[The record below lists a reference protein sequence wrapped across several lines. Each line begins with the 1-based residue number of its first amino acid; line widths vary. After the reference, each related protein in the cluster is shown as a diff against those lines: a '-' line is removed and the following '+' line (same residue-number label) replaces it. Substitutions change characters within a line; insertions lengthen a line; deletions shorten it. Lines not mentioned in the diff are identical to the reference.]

1 VSAAQTS
8 PGARL
13 REQLAADEP
22 VVCPGA
28 MNALNA
34 RLIEQAGFTSVY
46 MTGAGV
52 ANGLLGQPDVGLTT
66 LTEMAQM
73 AANISAAV
81 DVPVFAD
88 ADTGFGGS
96 VNVERT
102 VQLYERA
109 GVAALQIEDQVVPKR
124 CGHFEGK
131 EVVSTDEMRAR
142 LRAARAAR
150 RDESLMIVARTD
162 ARSVSDLDD
171 AIARGHAYAEEGA
184 DALFIEAPTD
194 DEELARVGEE
204 LASTGLPL
212 VANMVEGGKTPLHS
226 ASELA
231 ALGFKLVI
239 FPGLLSRITV
249 RAVTEAL
256 AVLAKGGDSRPLLD
270 RVTQFSDMQRMLE
283 LDELN
288 ARVAAYELGDTDVAP
303 S

>member
-1 VSAAQTS
+1 MSAAAVS

-13 REQLAADEP
+13 RAQLAGDEP
-22 VVCPGA
+22 LVCPGA
-28 MNALNA
+28 MNALYA
-34 RLIEQAGFTSVY
+34 RLIAQAGFSSVY

-73 AANISAAV
+73 AQNICSVV

-109 GVAALQIEDQVVPKR
+109 GVAAIQLEDQVVPKR

-131 EVVSTDEMRAR
+131 EVVSSDEMCAR
-142 LRAARAAR
+142 LRAALAAR
-150 RDESLMIVARTD
+150 RDPDLMIVARTD
-162 ARSVSDLDD
+162 ARSVLGLDE
-171 AIARGHAYAEEGA
+171 AIQRGVAYAEAGA
-184 DALFIEAPTD
+184 DALFIEAPAD
-194 DEELARVGEE
+194 DQELERVGAELAG
-204 LASTGLPL
+204 TGLPL

-226 ASELA
+226 AAELA
-231 ALGFKLVI
+231 ELGFKLVI

-249 RAVTEAL
+249 RAVTDAL
-256 AVLAKGGDSRPLLD
+256 AVLAQGGDSRPLMGQLM
-270 RVTQFSDMQRMLE
+270 QFSDMQSILQ

-288 ARVAAYELGDTDVAP
+288 ARVAGYEKTE

>member
-1 VSAAQTS
+1 MSATHVS

-13 REQLAADEP
+13 RTLLAQDEP

-28 MNALNA
+28 MNALFA
-34 RLIEQAGFTSVY
+34 RLIGRAGFSSVY

-73 AANISAAV
+73 AQNISTAV
-81 DVPVFAD
+81 DLPVFAD

-109 GVAALQIEDQVVPKR
+109 GVAAIQLEDQMVPKR

-131 EVVSTDEMRAR
+131 EVVTVDEMRAR
-142 LRAARAAR
+142 LRAALAAR
-150 RDESLMIVARTD
+150 NDPDLMIVARTD
-162 ARSVSDLDD
+162 ARSVHGIDE
-171 AIARGHAYAEEGA
+171 AIGRGAAYAEAGA
-184 DALFIEAPTD
+184 DALFIEAPAD
-194 DEELARVGEE
+194 DDELARVGAE
-204 LASTGLPL
+204 LAATGLPL

-226 ASELA
+226 AGELFE
-231 ALGFKLVI
+231 LGFKLVI

-249 RAVTEAL
+249 RAVTDAL
-256 AVLAKGGDSRPLLD
+256 AVLAEGGDSRPLLD
-270 RVTQFSDMQRMLE
+270 QLTQFSEMQSYLE

-288 ARVAAYELGDTDVAP
+288 ARVAGYEEVNR
-303 S
+303 

>member
-1 VSAAQTS
+1 MTPQLS

-13 REQLAADEP
+13 RAELAGDEP
-22 VVCPGA
+22 LVCPGA
-28 MNALNA
+28 MNALYA
-34 RLIEQAGFTSVY
+34 RLIAHAGFHCVY

-73 AANISAAV
+73 AQNISTAV
-81 DVPVFAD
+81 DLPVFAD

-109 GVAALQIEDQVVPKR
+109 GVAAIQLEDQVVPKR

-131 EVVSTDEMRAR
+131 EVVSVDEMRAR
-142 LRAARAAR
+142 LRAAQAAR
-150 RDESLMIVARTD
+150 LDDDLMIVARTD
-162 ARSVSDLDD
+162 ARSALGLDE
-171 AIARGHAYAEEGA
+171 AISRGLAYADAGA

-194 DEELARVGEE
+194 DAELARVGFE
-204 LASTGLPL
+204 LAATGVPL

-231 ALGFKLVI
+231 ELGFKLVI

-249 RAVTEAL
+249 HAVTDAL
-256 AVLAKGGDSRPLLD
+256 AVLAEGGDSRPLLE
-270 RVTQFSDMQRMLE
+270 RVTPFAEVQRLLE
-283 LDELN
+283 LEQLN
-288 ARVAAYELGDTDVAP
+288 ARVASYEQAE